1 MKKFL
6 NISRSKSME
15 SLVSNSKYFKF
26 NPKINRGSQSRFIRT
41 SVISQNFGERV
52 TIRAAAFCTRWS
64 GLITFLGKPYS
75 NELQ

>member
-1 MKKFL
+1 MK
-6 NISRSKSME
+6 

-41 SVISQNFGERV
+41 SVVSQNFGERV
-52 TIRAAAFCTRWS
+52 TRAAAFCTRWS
-64 GLITFLGKPYS
+64 GLITFLGKSYS

>member
-1 MKKFL
+1 
-6 NISRSKSME
+6 ME

-26 NPKINRGSQSRFIRT
+26 NPKIIRGSQSRFIRT

-52 TIRAAAFCTRWS
+52 TTRAAAFCRRWS